1 MNQPSTETLDQAFT
15 ALTAY
20 NTGSGRAALL
30 PIDQAVAAGLPG
42 NLETRL
48 LAVLDKS
55 PSDPACDYIF
65 SKLALIGTL
74 KSLPI
79 LAKAATIEVASATA
93 ARTALGNLTAPEATR
108 ALASLLPQSSPT
120 AKVALLNSLGIR
132 RDPEAAPAI
141 AKLLAADESSPAV
154 LEAAIAAL
162 GQIASLRAAKAL
174 RQFYSHAPQ
183 ALRATVADSILVC
196 ADGLL
201 TKGERNQAREL
212 YALLSEAWQ
221 PVYVREASSR
231 GLKACS

>member
-15 ALTAY
+15 ALAVY
-20 NTGSGRAALL
+20 KTGSGRAALL
-30 PIDQAVAAGLPG
+30 PIDQAVSAGLPG

-55 PSDPACDYIF
+55 PSDPAREYIF
-65 SKLALIGTL
+65 SKLAQIGTL
-74 KSLPI
+74 KSLPV
-79 LAKAATIEVASATA
+79 LAKAAASELPSATTA
-93 ARTALGNLTAPEATR
+93 LTALGNLTAPEATR
-108 ALASLLPQSSPT
+108 ALTLLLPQSSSK
-120 AKVALLNSLGIR
+120 ARVALLNSLGVR
-132 RDPEAAPAI
+132 RDPEAAPII
-141 AKLLAADESSPAV
+141 AKLLTADESSPAV
-154 LEAAIAAL
+154 FEAAIAAL
-162 GQIASLRAAKAL
+162 GQIASPKAAKAL
-174 RQFYSHAPQ
+174 KQFHPRAPQ

-201 TKGERNQAREL
+201 AKGDRNQAREL